1 MGWGAGDDPSLPLSF
16 HPPSLPHFQP
26 VNHRGNRAGMESSR
40 RAKRGETPSRGQTG
54 DKEAATA
61 ERSSMFLVTPSLP
74 QSAFQSARNR
84 QRIHDIHTRK
94 VGYCLSEDTWQMSIV
109 LYLHDGVEVLQSIS
123 AISPLFARVF
133 GQFSFPMPISL
144 FKPTSQH
151 SCHIVNIYDISNI

>member
-1 MGWGAGDDPSLPLSF
+1 MGWGAGDDPSLSPSF
-16 HPPSLPHFQP
+16 HLPSPIFSLSITGATE
-26 VNHRGNRAGMESSR
+26 RGWNRAGGPSEARHHRGDR
-40 RAKRGETPSRGQTG
+40 RGTKRPPQQSGVACSWLPP
-54 DKEAATA
+54 
-61 ERSSMFLVTPSLP
+61 PSLP

-151 SCHIVNIYDISNI
+151 SCHIFSIYDVSNI